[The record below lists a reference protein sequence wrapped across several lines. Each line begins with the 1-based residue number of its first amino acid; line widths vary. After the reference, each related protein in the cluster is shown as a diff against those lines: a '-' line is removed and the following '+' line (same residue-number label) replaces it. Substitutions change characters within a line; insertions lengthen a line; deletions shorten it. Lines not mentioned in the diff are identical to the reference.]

1 MEPPGGEK
9 IPKNDLS
16 ALLIGGGKM
25 WNPYVP
31 EICELLSTKKDV
43 CSSSAEAGLTY

>member
-1 MEPPGGEK
+1 M
-9 IPKNDLS
+9 PKNDLS
-16 ALLIGGGKM
+16 TLMIGIGGGKM

-43 CSSSAEAGLTY
+43 YSSSAEAGLTY